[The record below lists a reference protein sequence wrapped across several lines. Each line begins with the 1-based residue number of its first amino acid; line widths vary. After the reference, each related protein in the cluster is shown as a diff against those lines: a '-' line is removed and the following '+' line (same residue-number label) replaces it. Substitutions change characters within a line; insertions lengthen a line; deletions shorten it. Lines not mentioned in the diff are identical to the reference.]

1 MKEIQVVGSSEG
13 SADISESDMEE
24 RSKQEQVELQSVS
37 KVDSEIHGYT
47 PFSEVTPTRTE
58 QATTLEVSTALVADT
73 SQDPTTAVVAT
84 TVDESQLSAP
94 PDEVRSDLTAKSS
107 PASSLTSSTVSVDH
121 NSVLYTEEDI
131 AGGESVITQL
141 DDTLTKPLLP
151 EHESDQSSYSDQHQ
165 LDDQHKE
172 DRLPPK
178 DQHDDQKSVDQLPL
192 DQVDEIFTKTV
203 TTQYDETFESHDDTS
218 IKTDDID
225 HTKGHDDG
233 PDHSTTTV
241 EQREVV
247 SELDDST
254 VQAQQTS
261 SLGTT
266 QAHSIITQQE
276 TSVKT
281 RSVSSQLQS
290 PIEAKLPLKASEVE
304 LSDSQPAT
312 EVSEASSIVDNE
324 VLYIEH
330 DISSFQIG
338 GRVLIGQKMSGTI
351 QFVGKTMFAPGTW
364 IGVELDLPKGTNDG
378 SLDGVRYFT
387 CESSCGLFAPPSK
400 VEIQSVATAD
410 ATAVITTPPAEPN
423 VRPSP
428 VISPVNTSVSSNK
441 TASDDITNEA
451 IQPSVNE
458 MDRVE
463 DITAGL
469 VKRLSDEAVDE
480 MTAIWNKPTTTTT
493 TTTTVAVQK
502 TPDMVFSQD
511 AVVSKVTDELFA
523 LLLRSEVEM
532 MCKIN
537 DKKEAKVKTPTKLK
551 LIPKPSVDHSPV
563 VTPPS
568 PFHLETKIP
577 TAEELSQLRSLA
589 VDPTHIDS
597 PPRQQQ
603 TARVMAGDISPPHSP
618 PLSPIATNANVRPL
632 NESRSSSVESITQL
646 LESHPV
652 DTSRFL
658 IPNDRETVNS
668 IVASAWNAC
677 HQLSTEEL
685 HSKDIPAP
693 SEVIQLLQV
702 TSNLSEE
709 EKLCVLAYQ
718 ELVFELGV
726 EVIREL
732 RPCQYKPRPVW
743 MPPQPVTLS
752 RDPVN
757 LERIQSI
764 VFTRLMKGQL
774 PFSLPTARYIHGG
787 RRVCGREIDF
797 VEALLIKELRAEEKE
812 WTNYDEDEELVK
824 MQIADA
830 MLESL
835 LTDTINVM
843 NDMVSRKSVKSITSK
858 I

>member
-1 MKEIQVVGSSEG
+1 MRATSIKEIPVVASSEG
-13 SADISESDMEE
+13 SADISESDVEE
-24 RSKQEQVELQSVS
+24 RSKSKQEQAELRSVS
-37 KVDSEIHGYT
+37 KVDSEMHGYT

-58 QATTLEVSTALVADT
+58 QATTLEASIPLVADT
-73 SQDPTTAVVAT
+73 SQDPSTAVIAMA
-84 TVDESQLSAP
+84 VDESQLSAP
-94 PDEVRSDLTAKSS
+94 PDEVHSDIVAKSS
-107 PASSLTSSTVSVDH
+107 PASSLTSTTVSVDH
-121 NSVLYTEEDI
+121 SSVLYTEEDI

-151 EHESDQSSYSDQHQ
+151 EYEGDQLSYSDPHQ
-165 LDDQHKE
+165 LPLDDQHK
-172 DRLPPK
+172 DQLPPK

-192 DQVDEIFTKTV
+192 DQVDEVFTKTV

-225 HTKGHDDG
+225 HTKGHDDV

-241 EQREVV
+241 EQKEVV
-247 SELDDST
+247 TELDDST

-261 SLGTT
+261 SL
-266 QAHSIITQQE
+266 QAHSIITQE
-276 TSVKT
+276 DASVKT
-281 RSVSSQLQS
+281 QSVSSPKHLQS

-312 EVSEASSIVDNE
+312 EVSEASSIVESNE
-324 VLYIEH
+324 ILSIEH
-330 DISSFQIG
+330 DISSFKIG
-338 GRVLIGQKMSGTI
+338 ERVLIGQKMSGTI

-378 SLDGVRYFT
+378 SLDGIRYFT
-387 CESSCGLFAPPSK
+387 CEPSHGLFAPPNK
-400 VEIQSVATAD
+400 VEIRPVATA
-410 ATAVITTPPAEPN
+410 AAVTATPPVEPGK

-428 VISPVNTSVSSNK
+428 EISPVNTGVSSDK
-441 TASDDITNEA
+441 AASDDDNDEV
-451 IQPSVNE
+451 IQPSVSE
-458 MDRVE
+458 TDRVE
-463 DITAGL
+463 DITTGL

-480 MTAIWNKPTTTTT
+480 MTAIWSNRPTTI
-493 TTTTVAVQK
+493 AVQK
-502 TPDMVFSQD
+502 APGTMSSQD

-537 DKKEAKVKTPTKLK
+537 DKKEAKIKTPTKLK
-551 LIPKPSVDHSPV
+551 LAPKPVDYSPV

-568 PFHLETKIP
+568 PFHLDTKIP

-618 PLSPIATNANVRPL
+618 PLSPIATNVRPL
-632 NESRSSSVESITQL
+632 SESRSSSVESITQL

-658 IPNDRETVNS
+658 VPNDRETVNN
-668 IVASAWNAC
+668 IVANAWNAC
-677 HQLSTEEL
+677 HQLNTEEL
-685 HSKDIPAP
+685 HTKDIPAP
-693 SEVIQLLQV
+693 SEVTQLFQATL
-702 TSNLSEE
+702 NLSEE
-709 EKLCVLAYQ
+709 EKQCVLSYQ

-732 RPCQYKPRPVW
+732 RPCQHKPRPVW

-757 LERIQSI
+757 MERVQSI

-824 MQIADA
+824 IQTADA
-830 MLESL
+830 ILESL

-843 NDMVSRKSVKSITSK
+843 NDIISRKSAKSITA
-858 I
+858 

>member
-1 MKEIQVVGSSEG
+1 MKEIPVVPSSEG

-24 RSKQEQVELQSVS
+24 RSKSKQEQAVELRSVS
-37 KVDSEIHGYT
+37 KVDSEMHGYT

-58 QATTLEVSTALVADT
+58 QVTTLEVSTAFVADT
-73 SQDPTTAVVAT
+73 SQEPTTAVVAT
-84 TVDESQLSAP
+84 AVDESQLSAP
-94 PDEVRSDLTAKSS
+94 PDEVQSDIIAKSS
-107 PASSLTSSTVSVDH
+107 PASSLTSSADQS
-121 NSVLYTEEDI
+121 SVLYTEEDI

-151 EHESDQSSYSDQHQ
+151 EHEGDQSSYSDQHQ
-165 LDDQHKE
+165 QPLDDQHK
-172 DRLPPK
+172 DQLPPK
-178 DQHDDQKSVDQLPL
+178 DQHDGQKSVDQLPL
-192 DQVDEIFTKTV
+192 DQVDEVVTKTV

-225 HTKGHDDG
+225 HTKDHDVV
-233 PDHSTTTV
+233 PDHSITTL

-261 SLGTT
+261 SL
-266 QAHSIITQQE
+266 QAQSVITQQD
-276 TSVKT
+276 TSVKSQ
-281 RSVSSQLQS
+281 SVSSSKQLQS
-290 PIEAKLPLKASEVE
+290 PVEAKLPLKASEVE

-312 EVSEASSIVDNE
+312 EVSEASSIVESHE
-324 VLYIEH
+324 VLNIEH
-330 DISSFQIG
+330 DISSLKIG
-338 GRVLIGQKMSGTI
+338 ERVLIGQKMSGTI

-387 CESSCGLFAPPSK
+387 CDPSHGLFAPPNK
-400 VEIQSVATAD
+400 VELQPVATGD
-410 ATAVITTPPAEPN
+410 TAAVTATPPVDPGK
-423 VRPSP
+423 VRLSP
-428 VISPVNTSVSSNK
+428 EISPVNTGASS
-441 TASDDITNEA
+441 TGSDDDTDEVV
-451 IQPSVNE
+451 QPSVNE
-458 MDRVE
+458 TNRVK
-463 DITAGL
+463 DITTGL

-480 MTAIWNKPTTTTT
+480 MTAIWSNSPTTA
-493 TTTTVAVQK
+493 VAVQK
-502 TPDMVFSQD
+502 APDTLSSQD

-537 DKKEAKVKTPTKLK
+537 DKKEAKIKTPTKLK
-551 LIPKPSVDHSPV
+551 LISKPVDHSPV

-589 VDPTHIDS
+589 VDPGHIDS

-618 PLSPIATNANVRPL
+618 PLSPIATNVRPL
-632 NESRSSSVESITQL
+632 SESRSSSVESITQL

-652 DTSRFL
+652 DSSRFM

-677 HQLSTEEL
+677 HQLTTEEL
-685 HSKDIPAP
+685 HSGDVLAP
-693 SEVIQLLQV
+693 SEVTQLLEK

-709 EKLCVLAYQ
+709 EKQCVLAYQ

-732 RPCQYKPRPVW
+732 RPCQHKPRPVW
-743 MPPQPVTLS
+743 MPPQPETLS

-757 LERIQSI
+757 MERVQSI

-774 PFSLPTARYIHGG
+774 PFSLPAARYIHGG

-824 MQIADA
+824 IQTADA
-830 MLESL
+830 ILELL
-835 LTDTINVM
+835 LTDTINIM
-843 NDMVSRKSVKSITSK
+843 NDIVSRKSTNQ
-858 I
+858 